1 MPIQRRNRG
10 SRAAR
15 KPDQTGV
22 KFPAIS
28 NRLRIIPVAGTSAA
42 TGAFASCQRIGGI
55 SQAGTMSFPWP
66 VTDDELV
73 LDEALDI
80 ALRYFDLPQD
90 EAQYATVESFA
101 GEAIMAEWRRGVRN
115 KVVLANKAVA
125 EIEKHHPLRK
135 KLSPVS

>member
-1 MPIQRRNRG
+1 
-10 SRAAR
+10 
-15 KPDQTGV
+15 
-22 KFPAIS
+22 
-28 NRLRIIPVAGTSAA
+28 
-42 TGAFASCQRIGGI
+42 
-55 SQAGTMSFPWP
+55 MSFPWP

-101 GEAIMAEWRRGVRN
+101 GEAIMAEWRRGVR
-115 KVVLANKAVA
+115 KKIVLANKAIA
-125 EIEKHHPLRK
+125 EIEEHHPLRK